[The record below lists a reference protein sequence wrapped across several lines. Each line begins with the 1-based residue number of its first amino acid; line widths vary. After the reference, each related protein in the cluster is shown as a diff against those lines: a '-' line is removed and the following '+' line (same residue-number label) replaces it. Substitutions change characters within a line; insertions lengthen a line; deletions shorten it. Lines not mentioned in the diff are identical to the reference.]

1 MFEQLIVKIGNS
13 LDKASIPYIIIGGQ
27 AVLLYGEPRL
37 TRDID
42 ITLGINI
49 DKLPE
54 LLDVI
59 EYIGATPIPEDIE
72 TFVRETYVL
81 PARDAISDIRI
92 DFIFSST
99 PYERQAIKRANK
111 IKIKETS
118 VNFASI
124 EDVIIH
130 KIFAGRPRDIEDVK
144 SIILKNPKFNSAY
157 IISWLKAFNAT
168 TKDKDFLKS
177 FQDVLEEGI
186 RQYRCLS

>member
-81 PARDAISDIRI
+81 PARDTISDIRM

-99 PYERQAIKRANK
+99 TYERQAIKRANK

-118 VNFASI
+118 INFASI

-177 FQDVLEEGI
+177 FQDVLEEVV

>member
-111 IKIKETS
+111 IKIKETYI
-118 VNFASI
+118 NFASI

-144 SIILKNPKFNSAY
+144 SIILKKPKFNSAY
-157 IISWLKAFNAT
+157 IISWLKAFNST

-177 FQDVLEEGI
+177 FQDVLE
-186 RQYRCLS
+186 